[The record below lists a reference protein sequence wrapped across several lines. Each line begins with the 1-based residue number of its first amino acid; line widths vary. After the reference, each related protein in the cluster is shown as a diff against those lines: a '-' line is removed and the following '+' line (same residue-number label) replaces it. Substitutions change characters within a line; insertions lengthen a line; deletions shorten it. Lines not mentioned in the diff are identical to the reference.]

1 MILLQKNQTWFDRR
15 SLIAAVLGI
24 ILLVAAVFASIYT
37 LSTIQETAYEK
48 GLQDGTNLVL
58 KGSPHTSN
66 SGVTITQISTGKTWS
81 SEDPEKEI
89 AQIAPANETVLYKA
103 DDLSEYTSDII
114 VQTPH
119 DLDCTVKLKNPKT
132 KKTIYAFF
140 VQRGR
145 TAEKPI
151 PAGTYDV
158 CFAFGEIW
166 YGYYHLFG
174 AETSCQIDKKITFR
188 EQELW
193 EYTLYPVASGNL
205 TLGEMRLSE
214 MLAD

>member
-1 MILLQKNQTWFDRR
+1 MQKHPVWFDHR
-15 SLIAAVLGI
+15 SLIAAVLGMA
-24 ILLVAAVFASIYT
+24 LLVAAVFASVYAF
-37 LSTIQETAYEK
+37 STVQETAYEK
-48 GLQDGTNLVL
+48 GLQDGKNLVL
-58 KGSPHTSN
+58 KESPQTSN

-81 SEDPEKEI
+81 SKEPEKEI

-103 DDLSEYTSDII
+103 DDLGEYTSEII
-114 VQTPH
+114 VHTPD
-119 DLDCTVKLKNPKT
+119 DLDCTVKLKDPKT
-132 KKTIYAFF
+132 KETIYAFF

-166 YGYYHLFG
+166 YGYDYLFG
-174 AETSCQIDKKITFR
+174 SETSCQIDKKITFA

-205 TLGEMRLSE
+205 TLGEMSLSE

>member
-1 MILLQKNQTWFDRR
+1 MILLQKNQTCFDRHAF
-15 SLIAAVLGI
+15 LTAMLAIV
-24 ILLVAAVFASIYT
+24 LLVAAIFASIYAF
-37 LSTIQETAYEK
+37 SSVQEKAYK
-48 GLQDGTNLVL
+48 DGFQDGKNSVS
-58 KGSPHTSN
+58 KEAPRVKN

-81 SEDPEKEI
+81 SEEPEKEI
-89 AQIAPANETVLYKA
+89 AQISPANETVLYTA
-103 DDLSEYTSDII
+103 DDLGEYTSEII
-114 VQTPH
+114 VHTPD

-132 KKTIYAFF
+132 KETIYAFF
-140 VQRGR
+140 VQRGQ

-166 YGYYHLFG
+166 YGYDHLFG

-205 TLGEMRLSE
+205 TLGEMSLSE

>member
-1 MILLQKNQTWFDRR
+1 MQKHPVWFDHR
-15 SLIAAVLGI
+15 SLIVAVLGI

-48 GLQDGTNLVL
+48 GLQDGKNLVL
-58 KGSPHTSN
+58 KESPQTSN

-81 SEDPEKEI
+81 SEEPEKEI

-103 DDLSEYTSDII
+103 DDLGEYTSEII
-114 VQTPH
+114 VHTP
-119 DLDCTVKLKNPKT
+119 DGLDCTVKLKNPKT
-132 KKTIYAFF
+132 KETIYAFF

-151 PAGTYDV
+151 PPGTYDV

-166 YGYYHLFG
+166 YGYDYLFG
-174 AETSCQIDKKITFR
+174 SETSCQMDKTITFA

-205 TLGEMRLSE
+205 TLDEMSLSE

>member
-1 MILLQKNQTWFDRR
+1 MQKNPTWFDRR
-15 SLIAAVLGI
+15 SFLAAMLTIVLF
-24 ILLVAAVFASIYT
+24 VAAIFASIYAF
-37 LSTIQETAYEK
+37 SAVRDNAYKK
-48 GLQDGTNLVL
+48 GLQDGKNSASRE
-58 KGSPHTSN
+58 SPHASN

-81 SEDPEKEI
+81 SRDPVNEI

-103 DDLSEYTSDII
+103 DQLGEYTSEII
-114 VQTPH
+114 VHTPD
-119 DLDCTVKLKNPKT
+119 DLDCTVKLKDPKT
-132 KKTIYAFF
+132 KETIYAFF
-140 VQRGR
+140 VRRGR

-166 YGYYHLFG
+166 YGYDYLFG
-174 AETSCQIDKKITFR
+174 SETSCQIDKKITFA

-193 EYTLYPVASGNL
+193 EYTLYPVSSGNL
-205 TLGEMRLSE
+205 TLGEMSLSE

>member
-1 MILLQKNQTWFDRR
+1 MQKHPVWFDHR
-15 SLIAAVLGI
+15 SLIVAVLGI

-48 GLQDGTNLVL
+48 GLQDGKNLVL
-58 KGSPHTSN
+58 KESPQTSN

-81 SEDPEKEI
+81 SEEPEKEI

-103 DDLSEYTSDII
+103 DDLGEYTSEII
-114 VQTPH
+114 VHTPD

-132 KKTIYAFF
+132 KETIYAFF

-151 PAGTYDV
+151 PPGTYDV

-166 YGYYHLFG
+166 YGYDYLFG
-174 AETSCQIDKKITFR
+174 SETSCQMDKTITFA

-205 TLGEMRLSE
+205 TLDEMSLSE

>member
-1 MILLQKNQTWFDRR
+1 MQKHPVWFDRR
-15 SLIAAVLGI
+15 SFLTAVLGI
-24 ILLVAAVFASIYT
+24 VLLAAAVFASVYAF
-37 LSTIQETAYEK
+37 STIQENAYER
-48 GLQDGTNLVL
+48 GLQDGKNLVL
-58 KGSPHTSN
+58 KESPHTSN

-81 SEDPEKEI
+81 SRNPEKEI

-103 DDLSEYTSDII
+103 DDLGEYTSQII
-114 VQTPH
+114 VHTPD
-119 DLDCTVKLKNPKT
+119 DLDCAVKLKNPKT
-132 KKTIYAFF
+132 KETIYSFF

-151 PAGTYDV
+151 PVGTYDV

-166 YGYYHLFG
+166 YGYAHLFG

-205 TLGEMRLSE
+205 TLGEMSLSE

>member
-1 MILLQKNQTWFDRR
+1 MQKHPVWFDHR

-48 GLQDGTNLVL
+48 GLQDGKNLVL
-58 KGSPHTSN
+58 KESPQTSN

-81 SEDPEKEI
+81 SREPAKEI

-103 DDLSEYTSDII
+103 DDLGEYTSEII
-114 VQTPH
+114 VHTPD

-132 KKTIYAFF
+132 KETIYAFF

-151 PAGTYDV
+151 PPGTYDV

-166 YGYYHLFG
+166 YGYDYLFG
-174 AETSCQIDKKITFR
+174 SETSCQIDKKITFA

-193 EYTLYPVASGNL
+193 EYTLYPVSSGNL
-205 TLGEMRLSE
+205 TLGEMSLSE

>member
-1 MILLQKNQTWFDRR
+1 MQKHPVWFDHR
-15 SLIAAVLGI
+15 SLIVAVLGI

-37 LSTIQETAYEK
+37 LSTIQEIAYEK
-48 GLQDGTNLVL
+48 GLQDGKNLVL
-58 KGSPHTSN
+58 KESPQTSN

-81 SEDPEKEI
+81 SEEPEKEI

-103 DDLSEYTSDII
+103 DDLGQYTSEII
-114 VQTPH
+114 VHTPD

-132 KKTIYAFF
+132 KETIYAFF

-151 PAGTYDV
+151 PPGTYDV

-166 YGYYHLFG
+166 YGYDYLFG
-174 AETSCQIDKKITFR
+174 SETSCQMDKTITFA
-188 EQELW
+188 EQELC

-205 TLGEMRLSE
+205 TLDEMSLSE